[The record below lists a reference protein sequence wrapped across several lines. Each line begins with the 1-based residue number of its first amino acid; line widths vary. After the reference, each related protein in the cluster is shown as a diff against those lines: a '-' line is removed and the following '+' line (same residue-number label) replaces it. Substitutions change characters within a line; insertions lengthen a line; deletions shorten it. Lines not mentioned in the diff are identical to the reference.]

1 MHIKVYFNDK
11 PLFLT
16 DEVTS
21 EIEPFVHHDDAVYMD
36 ELSSPGI
43 KTMIHEM
50 RQEKVHAGIFVH
62 KDLDELKKAFFKKFM
77 LVPAAGGLV
86 INEKG
91 KWLFIFRR
99 NKWDLPKGKIDGKE
113 SPEKAALREVEEETG
128 LRNVQLK
135 QKLTDTYHTYDESG
149 HHILKQTHWFLM
161 HVSGEQQLTPQ
172 YEEQITNIEWADP
185 SDLKKYLDNTFY
197 AIRDVVN
204 AAKTLLEQPSP

>member
-99 NKWDLPKGKIDGKE
+99 NKWDLPKGKLM
-113 SPEKAALREVEEETG
+113 A
-128 LRNVQLK
+128 RNRPKK
-135 QKLTDTYHTYDESG
+135 QPCAK
-149 HHILKQTHWFLM
+149 W
-161 HVSGEQQLTPQ
+161 
-172 YEEQITNIEWADP
+172 
-185 SDLKKYLDNTFY
+185 KKKP
-197 AIRDVVN
+197 V
-204 AAKTLLEQPSP
+204 

>member
-1 MHIKVYFNDK
+1 
-11 PLFLT
+11 
-16 DEVTS
+16 
-21 EIEPFVHHDDAVYMD
+21 
-36 ELSSPGI
+36 
-43 KTMIHEM
+43 
-50 RQEKVHAGIFVH
+50 
-62 KDLDELKKAFFKKFM
+62 
-77 LVPAAGGLV
+77 
-86 INEKG
+86 
-91 KWLFIFRR
+91 
-99 NKWDLPKGKIDGKE
+99 
-113 SPEKAALREVEEETG
+113 VEEETG